1 VNVNITRYRGWLASA
16 ELLHIIDRGAKL
28 REERLSLRVRRWRG
42 LGLPARGPLASVVA
56 LPARKVGV
64 FAIAQLALVVGESLA
79 GMVALPGLSL
89 SSQLAR
95 APALCA
101 IP

>member
-1 VNVNITRYRGWLASA
+1 
-16 ELLHIIDRGAKL
+16 LHIIDRGAKL
-28 REERLSLRVRRWRG
+28 REERLSLRSGAGG
-42 LGLPARGPLASVVA
+42 LGLPAPGPLASVVA

-64 FAIAQLALVVGESLA
+64 FAIAQLALVVGELLA